1 MDTTDHFV
9 FCFWD
14 VKINSLSPLLG
25 SSKGLNVNVLY
36 LCEICIQTIYWF
48 FIFWQQFLVSFWCQ
62 QGSSK
67 MSTFLVHIP
76 VYGGHLLYTIFRKKN
91 LGPTFKRFWFF
102 FFFNGNSAYFRCFS
116 FECSNKPYFN
126 FGRLTMVKSY
136 ERNINFT
143 CLDKYLVLWKPLL
156 KMYQLSRSRGC
167 Y

>member
-1 MDTTDHFV
+1 MSM
-9 FCFWD
+9 FCTC
-14 VKINSLSPLLG
+14 VKFAYKPFIDFLS
-25 SSKGLNVNVLY
+25 SDS
-36 LCEICIQTIYWF
+36 
-48 FIFWQQFLVSFWCQ
+48 SFWCQ

-91 LGPTFKRFWFF
+91 LEPTFKRFWVF

-143 CLDKYLVLWKPLL
+143 CLDRYLVLWKPLL

>member
-1 MDTTDHFV
+1 MAEKWTPCTDQLLV
-9 FCFWD
+9 FEILCSVLVW
-14 VKINSLSPLLG
+14 NLHTNHLLIF
-25 SSKGLNVNVLY
+25 Y
-36 LCEICIQTIYWF
+36 LLTAVF
-48 FIFWQQFLVSFWCQ
+48 GQFLVSTRQ
-62 QGSSK
+62 LK
-67 MSTFLVHIP
+67 NVHIFGP
-76 VYGGHLLYTIFRKKN
+76 HTGIWRTSPLHKEKFRTN
-91 LGPTFKRFWFF
+91 IQTVLGF

-143 CLDKYLVLWKPLL
+143 CLDRYLVLWKPLL